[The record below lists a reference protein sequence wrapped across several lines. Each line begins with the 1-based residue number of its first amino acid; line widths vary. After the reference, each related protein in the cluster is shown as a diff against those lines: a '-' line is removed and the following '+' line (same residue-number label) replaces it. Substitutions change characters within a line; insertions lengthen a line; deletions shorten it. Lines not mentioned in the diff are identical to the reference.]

1 MCKDVKITEEQ
12 LTKAMSADYQKLV
25 QQVTDVVNEAPDGGV
40 ISGRPKSLVLLPA
53 ISGTTSN
60 GLC

>member
-1 MCKDVKITEEQ
+1 MCKNVKITEEQ

-40 ISGRPKSLVLLPA
+40 ISGRPKNLVLLPA